1 MTLLRHARRAP
12 GQCRSPTTFSA
23 VVSEAVVIE
32 FRDDDLGRVLAHMDA
47 ASARRRGWVNL
58 QPVPVHEE
66 EAATTTSIFSGPSP
80 PKLPLCTWKVEERR
94 GRVETTL
101 GIQHGAGTK
110 IAPHLRQAG
119 VTAAPE
125 WRVLQDHRRR
135 GLVVQVPADSENE
148 VVLDW
153 LLRAGE
159 LLALVDTTGSW
170 AAELYDG

>member
-1 MTLLRHARRAP
+1 
-12 GQCRSPTTFSA
+12 
-23 VVSEAVVIE
+23 VVGEPVVVE
-32 FRDDDLGRVLAHMDA
+32 FRTGDRARIVAHMDA
-47 ASARRRGWVNL
+47 AQSRHQGWMNL
-58 QPVPVHEE
+58 QPIPVHEE
-66 EAATTTSIFSGPSP
+66 DAATTTSIFSGPSP

-101 GIQHGAGTK
+101 GIQHGVGMK
-110 IAPHLRQAG
+110 IAPHLREAG

-135 GLVVQVPADSENE
+135 GLVVLVPQDAESE

-159 LLALVDTTGSW
+159 LFALVDTTGSW
-170 AAELYDG
+170 AAELYDR

>member
-1 MTLLRHARRAP
+1 VANEP
-12 GQCRSPTTFSA
+12 
-23 VVSEAVVIE
+23 VVVE
-32 FRDDDLGRVLAHMDA
+32 FRRDDRGRVLAHMDA
-47 ASARRRGWVNL
+47 ARARRRGWMNL
-58 QPVPVHEE
+58 QPVPVREE

-101 GIQHGAGTK
+101 GIQHGVGSR

-119 VTAAPE
+119 VTAAPD

-135 GLVVQVPADSENE
+135 GLVVQVPPDADDE

-153 LLRAGE
+153 LLRAGD

>member
-1 MTLLRHARRAP
+1 LPLP
-12 GQCRSPTTFSA
+12 DTFS
-23 VVSEAVVIE
+23 VVTGEPVVVE
-32 FRDDDLGRVLAHMDA
+32 FRPDDPGRVLAHMDT
-47 ASARRRGWVNL
+47 ASSRRHGWVNL

-66 EAATTTSIFSGPSP
+66 EAATTTSLFSGPSP

-101 GIQHGAGTK
+101 GIQHGVGMR

-135 GLVVQVPADSENE
+135 GLVVSVPQDTEAA
-148 VVLDW
+148 VILDW

-159 LLALVDTTGSW
+159 KLALVETTGIW
-170 AAELYDG
+170 AAELYDR

>member
-1 MTLLRHARRAP
+1 VASEP
-12 GQCRSPTTFSA
+12 
-23 VVSEAVVIE
+23 VVVE
-32 FRDDDLGRVLAHMDA
+32 FRSDDRGRILAHMDA
-47 ASARRRGWVNL
+47 ASARRRGWMNL
-58 QPVPVHEE
+58 QPVPVNEE

-101 GIQHGAGTK
+101 GIQHGMGTR
-110 IAPHLRQAG
+110 IAARLRETG

-135 GLVVQVPADSENE
+135 GLVVLVPQDAESE

-159 LLALVDTTGSW
+159 LLALVATTGNW
-170 AAELYDG
+170 AAELYDR

>member
-1 MTLLRHARRAP
+1 
-12 GQCRSPTTFSA
+12 
-23 VVSEAVVIE
+23 
-32 FRDDDLGRVLAHMDA
+32 
-47 ASARRRGWVNL
+47 
-58 QPVPVHEE
+58 
-66 EAATTTSIFSGPSP
+66 
-80 PKLPLCTWKVEERR
+80 VEERR

-101 GIQHGAGTK
+101 GIQHGAGTR

-135 GLVVQVPADSENE
+135 GLVVEVPPDADTE

-153 LLRAGE
+153 LMRAGQ
-159 LLALVDTTGSW
+159 LLALVDTTGIW

>member
-1 MTLLRHARRAP
+1 MT
-12 GQCRSPTTFSA
+12 
-23 VVSEAVVIE
+23 SEPVIVE
-32 FRDDDLGRVLAHMDA
+32 FRDDDRGRVLAHMEA
-47 ASARRRGWVNL
+47 AFARRRGWINL

-94 GRVETTL
+94 GRIETTL
-101 GIQHGAGTK
+101 GIQHGVGSR
-110 IAPHLRQAG
+110 IAPHLRRAG

-135 GLVVQVPADSENE
+135 GLVVQVPPAADDE

-153 LLRAGE
+153 LMRAGA

-170 AAELYDG
+170 AAELYEG

>member
-1 MTLLRHARRAP
+1 VANEP
-12 GQCRSPTTFSA
+12 
-23 VVSEAVVIE
+23 VVVE
-32 FRDDDLGRVLAHMDA
+32 FRRDDRGRVLAHMDGA
-47 ASARRRGWVNL
+47 RARRRGWMNL
-58 QPVPVHEE
+58 QPVPVREE

-94 GRVETTL
+94 GRIETTL
-101 GIQHGAGTK
+101 GIQHGVGSR

-135 GLVVQVPADSENE
+135 GLVVQVPPDAGDE

-159 LLALVDTTGSW
+159 LLALVETTGSW

>member
-1 MTLLRHARRAP
+1 VTSQP
-12 GQCRSPTTFSA
+12 
-23 VVSEAVVIE
+23 VVVE
-32 FRDDDLGRVLAHMDA
+32 FRDDDRGRVLAHMDA
-47 ASARRRGWVNL
+47 ALARRRGWMNL

-94 GRVETTL
+94 GRIETTL
-101 GIQHGAGTK
+101 GIQHGVGSR

-119 VTAAPE
+119 VSAAPG

-135 GLVVQVPADSENE
+135 GLVLQVPPDAEHE

-153 LLRAGE
+153 LMRAGQ

-170 AAELYDG
+170 AAELYEG